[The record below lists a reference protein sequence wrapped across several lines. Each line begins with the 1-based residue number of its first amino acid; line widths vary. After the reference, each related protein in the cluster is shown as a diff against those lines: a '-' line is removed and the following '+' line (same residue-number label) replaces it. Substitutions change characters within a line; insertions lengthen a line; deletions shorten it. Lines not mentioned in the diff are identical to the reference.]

1 MDKREFFTTV
11 QLVSLV
17 PLTIWFWDALL
28 YALEA
33 AAW

>member
-1 MDKREFFTTV
+1 MDKHEFFV
-11 QLVSLV
+11 NAQLVAFVVLFV
-17 PLTIWFWDALL
+17 WFWDALL